1 MRHALFI
8 SVLGL
13 AGVATAQ
20 IPLPPFVT
28 TYTAAATRGY
38 WWQMPPSGPPGVIV
52 GASVPNEA
60 AQAFQVVEIIDLG
73 LSPPPAFPATIVGT
87 QLFYSNNT
95 PAASMIP
102 CAVPLTPGNYYGVL
116 GACTSSV
123 GNATSY
129 NSYGA
134 NGPFTSSILGNP
146 VTLTRFGTQFGIG
159 ATGGNNPVWQEAPYN
174 VCRVELTIAP
184 LSGTLATNTTLGV
197 GCINQTASFYENFAA
212 STGFDLDNT
221 VLTMIPTG
229 PGSYLALSGVGAFL
243 PVGST
248 STPVSLV
255 LTDDSEVVQP
265 FTVGTFPGATSFNIC
280 SNGYVSIGSNGT
292 SYTPDVSLFLNATN
306 TAWRTWHDLNPATV
320 GSGQVKYEESAS
332 AIVVTWDGVW
342 DFAGTTAAS
351 ANTFQMQFYPS
362 GQVTFAWGT
371 MSHLGNGYLV
381 GYSPAGNSTNPGS
394 TDLSALGAGV
404 ITLSATDILPLA
416 LAGTTRPVL
425 GTSWNLTT
433 SQIPATGLL
442 GVDIF
447 GLADP
452 GIPDLGFLGMPGCPL
467 RTTLDVMNAWPVLGA
482 THNYSFAV
490 PGLPT
495 SLVGFQ
501 LFTQS
506 AVFQVPPVNAF
517 GAITSNGIKGT
528 IGDV

>member
-197 GCINQTASFYENFAA
+197 GLHQSDRVVLRELRGIDGLRPRQHGADDDPHGTRQLPRAQWRRRLP
-212 STGFDLDNT
+212 TRRLDLDAS
-221 VLTMIPTG
+221 V
-229 PGSYLALSGVGAFL
+229 VGAH
-243 PVGST
+243 
-248 STPVSLV
+248 
-255 LTDDSEVVQP
+255 
-265 FTVGTFPGATSFNIC
+265 
-280 SNGYVSIGSNGT
+280 
-292 SYTPDVSLFLNATN
+292 
-306 TAWRTWHDLNPATV
+306 R
-320 GSGQVKYEESAS
+320 
-332 AIVVTWDGVW
+332 
-342 DFAGTTAAS
+342 
-351 ANTFQMQFYPS
+351 
-362 GQVTFAWGT
+362 
-371 MSHLGNGYLV
+371 
-381 GYSPAGNSTNPGS
+381 
-394 TDLSALGAGV
+394 
-404 ITLSATDILPLA
+404 
-416 LAGTTRPVL
+416 
-425 GTSWNLTT
+425 
-433 SQIPATGLL
+433 
-442 GVDIF
+442 
-447 GLADP
+447 
-452 GIPDLGFLGMPGCPL
+452 
-467 RTTLDVMNAWPVLGA
+467 
-482 THNYSFAV
+482 
-490 PGLPT
+490 
-495 SLVGFQ
+495 
-501 LFTQS
+501 
-506 AVFQVPPVNAF
+506 
-517 GAITSNGIKGT
+517 
-528 IGDV
+528 